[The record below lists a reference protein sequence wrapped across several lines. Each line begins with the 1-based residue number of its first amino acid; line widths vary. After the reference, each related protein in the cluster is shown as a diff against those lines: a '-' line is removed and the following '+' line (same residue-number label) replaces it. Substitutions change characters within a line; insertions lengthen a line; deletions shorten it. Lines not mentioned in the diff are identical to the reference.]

1 MASLT
6 AVAAVG
12 LVVVFVIVAT
22 ALGCALAG
30 SFYRTLY
37 DLNWAPLPSTGEK
50 EANKSPAGPKDGLVD
65 KAGPSFVDKAHASLA
80 ATNPNSAPS
89 SDATL
94 GKGLLTILEL
104 PKCEKALLLRQ
115 YPNES
120 FNTALVVWD
129 SGDALARWL
138 CEHGLPGNAGPV
150 ADLSSA
156 IELGTGTGI
165 VSLALARRGVRRV
178 VATDGDAQA
187 LAVAK
192 ANAQRNKLS
201 DAVTTLPLI
210 WGSVSGGESVA

>member
-50 EANKSPAGPKDGLVD
+50 EANKSPAGP
-65 KAGPSFVDKAHASLA
+65 SFVDKAHASLA

-104 PKCEKALLLRQ
+104 PKCEKT
-115 YPNES
+115 
-120 FNTALVVWD
+120 TAHK
-129 SGDALARWL
+129 SYGDA
-138 CEHGLPGNAGPV
+138 P
-150 ADLSSA
+150 
-156 IELGTGTGI
+156 
-165 VSLALARRGVRRV
+165 
-178 VATDGDAQA
+178 
-187 LAVAK
+187 
-192 ANAQRNKLS
+192 
-201 DAVTTLPLI
+201 
-210 WGSVSGGESVA
+210 